1 MRYSIHDKTLNAK
14 KARILINALVD
25 CAKAGIKPSFAT
37 NQMLRGLCLYLEC
50 GTFSRENWRTYHRVS
65 EAAKVFRDSG
75 DKDWKRHVTFEHVR
89 PLNNMYRMLLDERA
103 TLTLDRAALIIGEYP
118 PVLVTMDE
126 ELKMSKLGFKHGGVP
141 EERYAHIAISGFSLR
156 SEAAPPKDGAPKP
169 AKAPKTKAA
178 KTKAPKTAEAPS
190 PSESDSTPAQS

>member
-1 MRYSIHDKTLNAK
+1 MRYSIHDKSNNAK

-65 EAAKVFRDSG
+65 EAAKLIRDSG

-89 PLNNMYRMLLDERA
+89 PLNNMYKMFLDERA
-103 TLTLDRAALIIGEYP
+103 TLTVDRAAIIISEYP
-118 PVLVTMDE
+118 PILITTEE
-126 ELKMSKLGFKHGGVP
+126 ELEMSKLGFQHCGEP
-141 EERYAHIAISGFSLR
+141 EKRYAHVPIAGFSLR
-156 SEAAPPKDGAPKP
+156 TDGTAHKDSKKKGAKRKP
-169 AKAPKTKAA
+169 AKPPKGKPDIADE
-178 KTKAPKTAEAPS
+178 P
-190 PSESDSTPAQS
+190 QSQTE